1 MREGVV
7 YINNRVSGI
16 LTEKSPSEYIFRYD
30 DAYFADKE
38 APEISLS
45 LPKKQ
50 QEYRSDYLFSFFSNM
65 LSEGHNRTVQARL
78 HGVDRDDDFGI
89 LLATACDDTP
99 GAITIKPLVHDSI

>member
-50 QEYRSDYLFSFFSNM
+50 QEYRSDYLFSFFF
-65 LSEGHNRTVQARL
+65 EYA
-78 HGVDRDDDFGI
+78 FG
-89 LLATACDDTP
+89 
-99 GAITIKPLVHDSI
+99 GAQQNGSSKASWGGSG